1 MADKRVTFEFDG
13 MRLLGADGK
22 VMWEHMGQIWRDL
35 PQAGAVFIQS
45 LLVELEGKLVA
56 MGEVVAEGGTPKEQI
71 AKAVAKVGTSEEQ
84 IAKAVPKVIGK
95 EKN

>member
-13 MRLLGADGK
+13 MRLVGADGAP
-22 VMWEHMGQIWRDL
+22 MWEHKGQVWYNL
-35 PQAGAVFIQS
+35 PQAGAVWLQG

-56 MGEVVAEGGTPKEQI
+56 MGEVVAEGGT
-71 AKAVAKVGTSEEQ
+71 SEEQ

>member
-1 MADKRVTFEFDG
+1 MEDN
-13 MRLLGADGK
+13 
-22 VMWEHMGQIWRDL
+22 WYNL
-35 PQAGAVFIQS
+35 PQSGAVWLQG
-45 LLVELEGKLVA
+45 LLVEPEGKLVA